1 MAFRYYET
9 VSSENVGERYRKED
23 IQTHEYSLRWLERRL
38 VADMIRQNLNGPIS
52 TYQADSLA
60 KSIGKYMDDVY
71 YWLETVYLLT
81 CDFRLYSL

>member
-1 MAFRYYET
+1 M
-9 VSSENVGERYRKED
+9 YRKED

-71 YWLETVYLLT
+71 YWLETVYQLAISVSIVFEFVRF
-81 CDFRLYSL
+81 DFE